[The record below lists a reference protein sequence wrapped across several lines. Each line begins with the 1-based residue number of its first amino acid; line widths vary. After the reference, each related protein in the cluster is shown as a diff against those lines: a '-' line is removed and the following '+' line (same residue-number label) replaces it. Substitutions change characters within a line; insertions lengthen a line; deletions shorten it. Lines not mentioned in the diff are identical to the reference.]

1 MANQGF
7 WTVSELNKLIKNNLE
22 SNYLLQNF
30 WLKGEI
36 GSFNRQRSGHC
47 YFTLKD
53 DNSQIECV
61 MFKQDADRLPF
72 QPQPGMEV
80 LVLGGINVYLPR
92 GIYQLK
98 ARDIQIYGVGSSQL
112 QLEQLKRKLEEEGLF
127 SSARKRPLPKLPR
140 RIALVTSWQG
150 AAVRDMVKIL
160 RQRFPKLEIVVVDVQ
175 VQGVEAPL
183 SIKQG
188 LELAAA
194 HSSADLII
202 VGRGGGA
209 SEDLAAFNSE
219 IVVRAIAAS
228 PLPVIA
234 AVGHES
240 DVTLADLVADVRA
253 STPSNAAELAV
264 PVLQQLL
271 ERTYELE
278 MRLETAIS
286 QRFTQEKRRLQQLAA
301 RPVLQQPRLF
311 FERKWQ
317 DLERQAGKLQVAAE
331 NLYRQ
336 KQHSLERIAAAL
348 NALSPLR
355 VLERGYAFC
364 WRGQEVLTSAE
375 QAQIGQDLTLQ
386 FRDGELDCRV
396 LAKRGKNDGT
406 GNDL

>member
-1 MANQGF
+1 
-7 WTVSELNKLIKNNLE
+7 
-22 SNYLLQNF
+22 
-30 WLKGEI
+30 
-36 GSFNRQRSGHC
+36 
-47 YFTLKD
+47 
-53 DNSQIECV
+53 
-61 MFKQDADRLPF
+61 
-72 QPQPGMEV
+72 MEV
-80 LVLGGINVYLPR
+80 LALGGINVYLAR
-92 GIYQLK
+92 GSYQLK
-98 ARDIQIYGVGSSQL
+98 VRDIQPYGVGSSQL
-112 QLEQLKRKLEEEGLF
+112 QLEQLKRRLEAEGLF

-140 RIALVTSWQG
+140 RIALVTSRQG

-160 RQRFPKLEIVVVDVQ
+160 HQRFPKLEIVLVDVQ
-175 VQGVEAPL
+175 VQGEEAPL

-188 LELAAA
+188 LEMAAA
-194 HSSADLII
+194 HSGADLII
-202 VGRGGGA
+202 VGRGGCA
-209 SEDLAAFNSE
+209 SEDLAAFNTE

-278 MRLETAIS
+278 MRLESAVN
-286 QRFTQEKRRLQQLAA
+286 QRFYQERKRLQQLAT

-317 DLERQAGKLQVAAE
+317 ELERQAGKLQVAAE

-336 KQHSLERIAAAL
+336 KQHRLERMVAAL

-364 WRGQEVLTSAE
+364 RRGQEVLTSVE
-375 QAQIGQDLTLQ
+375 QAQIGQQLTLQ
-386 FRDGELDCRV
+386 LRDGELDCQVMTMR
-396 LAKRGKNDGT
+396 RKNDGT
-406 GNDL
+406 RTDL